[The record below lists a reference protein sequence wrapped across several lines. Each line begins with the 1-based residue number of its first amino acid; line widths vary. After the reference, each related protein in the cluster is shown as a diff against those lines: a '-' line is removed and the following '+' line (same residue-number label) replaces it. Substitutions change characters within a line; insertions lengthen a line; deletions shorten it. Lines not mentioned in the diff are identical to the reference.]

1 MPPLCYDFSNVKKYL
16 QRDDVRAALGVKG
29 RWADCSKSVTIR
41 FELSGD
47 YIKNYQQL
55 LPELLGAGVR
65 ILIYAGDQDYICNW
79 LGNQAWT
86 LALPWPGQGAF
97 RAAAV
102 ADWPAGAKKAG
113 EGARASG
120 LLSFLRVLGAGHGA
134 DGPAR
139 GRAAHDRAVS
149 RRTRRRHRHR
159 CRGSVLATTRRPA
172 EP

>member
-1 MPPLCYDFSNVKKYL
+1 MNPYDMRAKCAVPPLCYDFSNVKKYL

-113 EGARASG
+113 ELRASG
-120 LLSFLRVLGAGHGA
+120 PLSFLRVLG
-134 DGPAR
+134 GPTWCR
-139 GRAAHDRAVS
+139 WTSPRP
-149 RRTRRRHRHR
+149 R
-159 CRGSVLATTRRPA
+159 CA
-172 EP
+172 